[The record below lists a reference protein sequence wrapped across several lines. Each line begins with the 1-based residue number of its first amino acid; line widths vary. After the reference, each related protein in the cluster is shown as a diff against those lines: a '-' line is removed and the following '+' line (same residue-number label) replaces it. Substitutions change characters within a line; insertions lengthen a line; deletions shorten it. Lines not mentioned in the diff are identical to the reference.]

1 MQKGSRE
8 HATSTKEELTE
19 LLFRVALQVLT
30 TAVLVRSDQILGAQR
45 SKFSTY
51 TTCAPHASKHRLTSE
66 VSCVCPSDCAVVG
79 GAPVASL
86 TQSDLEFEIVADA
99 ATVVT

>member
-1 MQKGSRE
+1 M
-8 HATSTKEELTE
+8 
-19 LLFRVALQVLT
+19 LLFRVAQQVLT

-66 VSCVCPSDCAVVG
+66 WSCVCRSVRPSVVG